1 MHVSF
6 ATIKA
11 TTSKHHFETDKNGVH
26 SPPGSKSILADNWPH
41 PDKQKLVYLNSKD
54 WLIGLIYWHLTRTL
68 AVFQLYLE
76 VNKFNILNSSTLKV
90 DIDNVLNLC
99 QFLVLFYLNL
109 GNLIT

>member
-26 SPPGSKSILADNWPH
+26 SPPGSKSILADNWAH

-54 WLIGLIYWHLTRTL
+54 WLIDLL
-68 AVFQLYLE
+68 AFDT
-76 VNKFNILNSSTLKV
+76 NFSS
-90 DIDNVLNLC
+90 ISAISWSE
-99 QFLVLFYLNL
+99 Q
-109 GNLIT
+109 I

>member
-26 SPPGSKSILADNWPH
+26 SPPGSKSILADNWAH

-54 WLIGLIYWHLTRTL
+54 WLIDWFIGIWHEL
-68 AVFQLYLE
+68 
-76 VNKFNILNSSTLKV
+76 
-90 DIDNVLNLC
+90 
-99 QFLVLFYLNL
+99 
-109 GNLIT
+109 